1 MTEAIECDTVLSL
14 VREFYKLSGKVS
26 NLGSCQDINFKFKD
40 EITSKSYVAKFT
52 PAIQSTT
59 LEIDLQHCLI
69 KYLSTRIEMKGVD
82 LPIPIPKTVEGADSN
97 NTCNHEY
104 ITEVNISG
112 IKYYMRM
119 LTFVQG
125 NILSDYKY
133 YNPEV
138 LLSFGEF
145 VGNITLCLKD
155 FENYMHDRPEISA
168 VANRELEW

>member
-1 MTEAIECDTVLSL
+1 MTETIECDTVLSL

-40 EITSKSYVAKFT
+40 EITSKSYVVKFT
-52 PAIQSTT
+52 PVTQSTT

-69 KYLSTRIEMKGVD
+69 KYLSTRIEMEGVD
-82 LPIPIPKTVEGADSN
+82 LPIPIPKNTDAI

-104 ITEVNISG
+104 ISEVDISG
-112 IKYYMRM
+112 IQYYMRM

-155 FENYMHDRPEISA
+155 FENYMHDRPEILA
-168 VANRELEW
+168 VANRDLEW